1 MFTGD
6 HPKAGTGKNNIKH
19 LKKKSQ
25 NSSLKIEDANVYLT
39 MFGEKNESNEIF
51 LEDSET
57 HKNKFERNKV
67 KKNKKFS

>member
-1 MFTGD
+1 M
-6 HPKAGTGKNNIKH
+6 KKVSKNI
-19 LKKKSQ
+19 
-25 NSSLKIEDANVYLT
+25 NSSLTIEDANVYLT

-67 KKNKKFS
+67 KKNKKF